1 LRRFNAETSG
11 ELMCFDDVGAP
22 NQIRPDGAVPPGAI
36 KVPGVCE
43 DIFGQDGI

>member
-1 LRRFNAETSG
+1 
-11 ELMCFDDVGAP
+11 MCFDDVGAP

-43 DIFGQDGI
+43 DIFGQDGIQKLFKNKPRLG